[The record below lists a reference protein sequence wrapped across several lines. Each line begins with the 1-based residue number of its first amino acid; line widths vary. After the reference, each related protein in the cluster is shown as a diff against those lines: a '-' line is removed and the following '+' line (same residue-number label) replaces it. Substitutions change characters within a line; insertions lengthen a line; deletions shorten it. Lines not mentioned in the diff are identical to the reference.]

1 MDGLTTLKHIR
12 QMPAL
17 DQVPIIALTA
27 LATASDEERCLT
39 AGANAYLS
47 KPVRLNQLAT
57 LIHSLL
63 HPQ

>member
-1 MDGLTTLKHIR
+1 
-12 QMPAL
+12 
-17 DQVPIIALTA
+17 VPIIALTA
-27 LATASDEERCLT
+27 LVTASDEERCLT